1 VRQLLRG
8 RDRRRLGDALTRSDR
23 PFVRTIALV
32 GVLLAA
38 AMVASVP
45 TNARQDPARPPAQ
58 DPAKPAQDPAKPPA
72 SQEQG
77 LPALAIQITSPLG
90 RTGMSGSVR
99 IVARISQTKEAK
111 LSAVQ
116 FFVDGKL
123 IGEDSTTPY
132 AVEWIDANPFEVA
145 EISVQVQDEHGNV
158 ARDKIQLK
166 PLDVSQSTSVQSV
179 ILEPQVIDVKGRP
192 VNGLTHDQFHVFEDG
207 VAQVLDVAKPDMI
220 PATYTLL
227 IDTSASMR
235 RRIDFVREAARQLP
249 SLIRSQDMVVVAPF
263 SKTLLPIT
271 GPTRDKDTIDGAIAE
286 IEPAGG
292 TAILDCLSAV
302 VHQLDTSEG
311 RHAIVVITD
320 GYDEHSTMK
329 FERALED
336 VKEAGVTVYVIGVAG
351 VAGISLEGED
361 LLRHI
366 ALESGGRAFF
376 PFREEQLPDV
386 HAQVASDVQIRYV
399 LTYTP
404 KNQKVDGTWR
414 AITVKTDDPTHTIK
428 VRKGYTAPLPP
439 PIKPSIE
446 LTIRDAKRQFV
457 DVTAEDLV
465 VLEDGVEQ
473 KVEVFQEAVAPVSI
487 MLVLD
492 ESGSMK
498 RAAPMVMES
507 AREFVLSLPD
517 KDKLAVMLFSDQTEL
532 VHDLTTIRVWALD
545 AIKRYTVKGG
555 TALYD
560 ATVEAL
566 QRLSRVEGRRA
577 VVVLTDGRDENNPGT
592 GPGSVHTFAD
602 VLNAIRGVDA
612 MVFPIGLGPNI
623 DRAYLERMGEL
634 SMGEAYFPQDTTE
647 LDVNYKRIIENLRR
661 RYVISYTST
670 NDARDGAWRKV
681 EIKSVRDGIVVE
693 SRGGYFAPNK

>member
-8 RDRRRLGDALTRSDR
+8 RDRRRLGSALTRRDR
-23 PFVRTIALV
+23 PSVRTLLV
-32 GVLLAA
+32 LGPFSLSAALLAA
-38 AMVASVP
+38 ATMASVSTAARQDP
-45 TNARQDPARPPAQ
+45 PRQDPARPPAT
-58 DPAKPAQDPAKPPA
+58 
-72 SQEQG
+72 QEQTPAP
-77 LPALAIQITSPLG
+77 PALAIQITSPLG
-90 RTGMSGSVR
+90 RTGMSGAVR
-99 IVARISQTKEAK
+99 IVARISQTKDAK
-111 LSAVQ
+111 LSPVQ
-116 FFVDGKL
+116 FFVDNQL
-123 IGEDSTTPY
+123 VGEDNSAPY
-132 AVEWIDANPFEVA
+132 AVEWIDKNPFELA
-145 EISVQVQDEHGNV
+145 EISVQVQDEHGDV

-179 ILEPQVIDVKGRP
+179 LLEPQVIDTKGRP
-192 VNGLTHDQFHVFEDG
+192 VNGLRSDQFHVFEDG
-207 VAQVLDVAKPDMI
+207 VEQSLDVAKPDSI

-227 IDTSASMR
+227 IDSSASMR
-235 RRIDFVREAARQLP
+235 RRIDFVREAARKLP
-249 SLIRSQDMVVVAPF
+249 QLIREQDMVVVAPF
-263 SKTLLPIT
+263 SKTLGAIT
-271 GPTRDKDTIDGAIAE
+271 GPTRDNDTIAGAIDE
-286 IEPAGG
+286 IDASGG
-292 TAILDCLSAV
+292 TAILDCLAAV
-302 VHQLDTSEG
+302 AKQLDTSEG
-311 RHAIVVITD
+311 RNAIVVITD
-320 GYDEHSTMK
+320 GYDEHSSMK
-329 FERALED
+329 FEETLEEI
-336 VKEAGVTVYVIGVAG
+336 KAAGITVYVIGVAG

-361 LLRHI
+361 LLRHM
-366 ALESGGRAFF
+366 AVESGGRAFF
-376 PFREEQLPDV
+376 PFREEQLADV
-386 HAQVASDVQIRYV
+386 HAQIAADVQIRYV

-414 AITVKTDDPTHTIK
+414 AITVKTDDPTHIIK

-439 PIKPSIE
+439 PIKPSLE
-446 LTIRDAKRQFV
+446 LTIRDVNRQNI

-498 RAAPMVMES
+498 RDAPLVMEA
-507 AREFVLSLPD
+507 ARKFVLSLPD

-545 AIKRYTVKGG
+545 AIKRYAVKGG

-602 VLNAIRGVDA
+602 VLNAIKGVDA
-612 MVFPIGLGPNI
+612 MVFPIGMGPNV

-634 SMGEAYFPQDTTE
+634 SMGEAYFPKDVTE
-647 LDVNYKRIIENLRR
+647 LEANYQRIIENLRR

-681 EIKSVRDGIVVE
+681 EIKSNREGIVVE